1 VRILDLLFVNALL
14 LAQIALTVAANIL
27 VKLGALPSDAAASML
42 GGVVNLKTLAGLAC
56 FGFAF
61 LLYSLVLQRLALNV
75 AQAILTLQYVCVI
88 VAAAVFLNE
97 PISSMR
103 WMGMVIII
111 IGIGIVSFTI

>member
-1 VRILDLLFVNALL
+1 MFGN
-14 LAQIALTVAANIL
+14 VA
-27 VKLGALPSDAAASML
+27 KLKA
-42 GGVVNLKTLAGLAC
+42 LAGLAC

-61 LLYSLVLQRLALNV
+61 LLYSLVLQCLALSL
-75 AQAILTLQYVCVI
+75 AQAILMQYICVI